1 MTTGHCDGGVSLSM
15 TECVPDRSCRG
26 SASLELGLSS
36 PIVQV
41 VPTAFPSDSKEQLEN
56 LAVPL
61 PQLAEQRRIVADVN
75 DVMALFARIAAGLAA
90 AVAFS
95 ISFRSTRWNRRNP
108 IARPPGESGRGAGRK
123 RMGGAGPP

>member
-1 MTTGHCDGGVSLSM
+1 M

-61 PQLAEQRRIVADVN
+61 PPIAEQRRIVADVN
-75 DVMALFARIAAGLAA
+75 DVMALFDRIAAGLAA
-90 AVAFS
+90 ADGT
-95 ISFRSTRWNRRNP
+95 RSCLFHFLPLDPLESAQPNRT
-108 IARPPGESGRGAGRK
+108 ASGRIGA
-123 RMGGAGPP
+123 